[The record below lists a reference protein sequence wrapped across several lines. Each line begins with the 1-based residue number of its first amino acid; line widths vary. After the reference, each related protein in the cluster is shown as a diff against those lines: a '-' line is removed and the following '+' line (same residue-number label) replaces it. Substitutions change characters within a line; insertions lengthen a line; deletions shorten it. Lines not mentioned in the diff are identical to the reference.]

1 MSVTLTATDAAA
13 SGLQSRRYSGRAIA
27 ATVAAALVFTALLF
41 LVTPLGGR
49 VGFLLVGA
57 VVVLAAVAAVSW
69 RIEGRRKSVNRLV
82 TIGAYA
88 AMVIAL
94 IPLAAVLGYTVMRGL
109 DRLRPAFLTHSMAN
123 IGPLEAGG
131 GVYHAIIGT
140 LEQVGLASLVA
151 VPLGLLVA
159 IYITEYG
166 RGRLANA
173 IRFFI
178 DVMTGIPSIVA
189 GLFVFAFW
197 VLGLHRGFSGL
208 AAALSLAVLMLPV
221 VVRSSEEM
229 IRLVPSSLREAS
241 YALGVPK
248 WRTILSVVLPT
259 AATGITTGVMLAVA
273 RVTGETAPLLLTA
286 GGNNFIHTNPF
297 SGIQSALPLFVFD
310 QTGRGVD
317 AAVNRAWAAALTLI
331 LIVVALYIAAR
342 VLTRRNSLASR

>member
-1 MSVTLTATDAAA
+1 MTVTLNAADASATTLGGRRFPVAAM
-13 SGLQSRRYSGRAIA
+13 A
-27 ATVAAALVFTALLF
+27 ATAAAALVVTAVVFRL
-41 LVTPLGGR
+41 TPLGGR
-49 VGFLLVGA
+49 VGFVMVGA
-57 VVVLAAVAAVSW
+57 VAVLAALGAVSW
-69 RIEGRRKSVNRLV
+69 RIEGRRKAVNRMV
-82 TIGAYA
+82 TIGAYGS
-88 AMVIAL
+88 MVIAL
-94 IPLAAVLGYTVMRGL
+94 IPLAAVLGYTVKRGL
-109 DRLRPAFLTHSMAN
+109 DRLSLAFLTHSMAN
-123 IGPLEAGG
+123 IGPLDAGG

-140 LEQVGLASLVA
+140 LEQVALASLVA

-166 RGRLANA
+166 RGQLANA

-229 IRLVPSSLREAS
+229 IRLVPSELREAS

-259 AATGITTGVMLAVA
+259 AATGITTGVMLAIA

-286 GGNNFIHTNPF
+286 GGNNFIHVNPF

-342 VLTRRNSLASR
+342 LLTRRNTLARR